1 MANDPSDS
9 GPNQQPADAAAPK
22 PPGAP
27 EPPRGVEDAGAQ
39 ALSEALRSS
48 FDIVKFLMAGL
59 VVAFIFSGVF
69 TVKPNQVA
77 VKLRLGKPVG
87 VGAGQLL
94 KPGLHWKLPYPIDD
108 VVYIPVGESHTVTST
123 AGWYAQSAE
132 EAATGRKPQPKGM
145 LQAGVDGYTLTGDG
159 NIIHARATMSYR
171 ISDPISYSFN
181 FTNATNLLQHI
192 LDNALAYA
200 SARFNADDALY

>member
-9 GPNQQPADAAAPK
+9 GPNPQPADAATPK
-22 PPGAP
+22 PPDAPGAP
-27 EPPRGVEDAGAQ
+27 ESPRGVEDAGAQ

-48 FDIVKFLMAGL
+48 FDIVKFLMAAL
-59 VVAFIFSGVF
+59 VLAFVFSGVF

-87 VGAGQLL
+87 IGADQLL

-123 AGWYAQSAE
+123 AGWYSQTPE
-132 EAATGRKPQPKGM
+132 EAATGRKPTPMGVQRG
-145 LQAGVDGYTLTGDG
+145 GVDGYTLTGDG

-171 ISDPISYSFN
+171 N
-181 FTNATNLLQHI
+181 
-192 LDNALAYA
+192 
-200 SARFNADDALY
+200 